1 MSFRKI
7 TLLGNVGKDP
17 EIRTVGDSQVASFG
31 VAVTDKWTDKSGER
45 KEKTTWFNISV
56 WQSGANGLVKSVV
69 QPYVKKGSM
78 VFIDGTPEIQE
89 YEKDGVKQRSFNVR
103 VGGPGS
109 TLRLCGQPN
118 GNGGAKPA
126 AAADPAPA
134 DNNDDIPF

>member
-17 EIRTVGDSQVASFG
+17 EIRTVGESQVASFG
-31 VAVTDKWTDKSGER
+31 VAVTDKWTDKSGEK

-89 YEKDGVKQRSFNVR
+89 YEKDGHKQRAFNVR

-118 GNGGAKPA
+118 GNGKGSSSP
-126 AAADPAPA
+126 ADPAPA